1 MKTVVVTGGIGSGKS
16 TVCAIL
22 SSLGVPVYDSDS
34 RTKALYDSDPS
45 LLKGI
50 EEKFASLG
58 MNETI
63 RKEDGSLDRKALSK
77 LIFGSD
83 TLLSALESIV
93 HPAVLEDFKEWKKEK
108 DEMRWE
114 GPGEVPFAVLES
126 AIIMEKP
133 VFQGIVDKVVEVRAP
148 RSLRLERVSRRDG
161 SSTADVEKRMG
172 SQREESRKADAVIV
186 NDSSLDRLIECVSD
200 VFSTLWQ

>member
-34 RTKALYDSDPS
+34 RTKALYDTDPS
-45 LLKGI
+45 LLNGI

-58 MNETI
+58 MDETI

-108 DEMRWE
+108 EEMRWE
-114 GPGEVPFAVLES
+114 GPGEVPFVVLES

-172 SQREESRKADAVIV
+172 SQSEDSRKADAVIV
-186 NDSSLDRLIECVSD
+186 NDSSLDSLINSVSR
-200 VFSTLWQ
+200 VFSNLWQ

>member
-34 RTKALYDSDPS
+34 RTKALYDTEPS
-45 LLKGI
+45 LLEEI
-50 EEKFASLG
+50 EDKFAALG
-58 MNETI
+58 VNETV

-83 TLLSALESIV
+83 TLLSALESLV

-108 DEMRWE
+108 EEVRWE
-114 GPGEVPFAVLES
+114 GPGDVPFVVLES

-133 VFQGIVDKVVEVRAP
+133 LLKGLADKVVEVKAP

-161 SSTADVEKRMG
+161 FSIAEVEKRMG
-172 SQREESRKADAVIV
+172 SQSDVPRKADAVIV
-186 NDSSLDRLIECVSD
+186 NDSTLDSLISSVSR